1 MFHVKQCRTNEHD
14 LSDAPKYPIRK
25 GGDERRALPLDTLQ
39 NSELKEVSWVLFS
52 SLFSSSSSQ
61 MARKPG
67 SVHALAVVHVMSTTG
82 DERGSSNNSS
92 RIPNFGFPAL
102 PWRIS
107 FLNGSRRTRSGL
119 PNATARCCS
128 NHSKTW
134 SGVTLT
140 MKRGGRIPQSFTR
153 SSSRRTVFALRK
165 ASSSTRAI
173 GKSICQR
180 DWVKLEKSLH
190 CRQGKEHHC
199 QSQSRRLVCFDS
211 DRAGS
216 GRARTPCKRHR
227 SRT

>member
-107 FLNGSRRTRSGL
+107 FLNGSRRRIRSGL

-128 NHSKTW
+128 SHSKTW
-134 SGVTLT
+134 IGHSPTI
-140 MKRGGRIPQSFTR
+140 MSGGRISQSFTR
-153 SSSRRTVFALRK
+153 SSSRRTVFAIRK
-165 ASSSTRAI
+165 ASRSTRVN
-173 GKSICQR
+173 GRSICPR
-180 DWVKLEKSLH
+180 
-190 CRQGKEHHC
+190 
-199 QSQSRRLVCFDS
+199 
-211 DRAGS
+211 
-216 GRARTPCKRHR
+216 
-227 SRT
+227 